1 MQNWDPDAGPPSAP
15 SVTLPEVMTQLDTF
29 GQSVRRC
36 YPLSWYESRG
46 TATQQQLQEV
56 LSWAMHL
63 AQQHTDASLLV
74 DPQDKIANLH
84 ARYWCLY
91 RMVVQAMAH
100 HTSTTSNGGN
110 RSTGSTGS
118 RGQMAIAGPGQA
130 NGVSPVISPER
141 ALVRLSHIFECLKY
155 GEVLRRS
162 ALALHRLLTLSED
175 NYERSGHVHFSL
187 GYQSMMARWFGQPEP
202 KYHERIRLLYFL
214 LDRLAI
220 EGLRKQGD
228 DLFKEKM
235 VYVGNRLCGTRFW
248 EFVESFETFINR
260 CCVKET
266 SEFMWSILA
275 KMPDL
280 GHSVWKHLSKHPHHE
295 VPELQISATLY
306 SYRNG
311 LLDISSWEPRFYA
324 YVDGLANVPLSP
336 EVASCLY
343 IDQEFDP
350 TWIRQARQDWF
361 TIETPEFQS
370 IMDYQNGHTSTRSQS
385 MLEAL
390 REGLEEQFRDALI
403 HLDREAC
410 ACMTYATEAEQ
421 TQRLLEW
428 VQGILSELQAKMPQW
443 SNECQQAA
451 TNHITKEMTED
462 VNAKTEPPIRHRS
475 SFPLEMQ
482 KWLYRLMGRLLYPLG
497 SKDDWQIVPF
507 LKGTAGTGKS
517 TIAEVMQSLFQEKD
531 MEVMSVSGEKTFG
544 LQGFR
549 GKRVWF
555 MMEVKRGL
563 NLSQADFQSMVSGE
577 RVSIAEKYKTAVT
590 ERWRAPGLMC
600 GNECPGW
607 LDSGGS
613 IKRRLAIFPFRTKI
627 RACDARPGLQ
637 NRIKNY
643 ELGALLF
650 KCAYAY
656 LQQLETAPGKSFWD
670 QAPEEFNTEGL
681 LMQSETDPV
690 MKVLLDTRLER
701 YDDVVSNLPMGT
713 PRRSFRWPWQTFV
726 DEYEQT
732 WRAMRKT
739 PFPEQLTEDK
749 WLNTFH
755 TLGLEVE
762 NVPLETGKECKVI
775 VGIREKAQ
783 KHFTTISS
791 EEVSSKHGAKTI

>member
-1 MQNWDPDAGPPSAP
+1 M
-15 SVTLPEVMTQLDTF
+15 
-29 GQSVRRC
+29 R
-36 YPLSWYESRG
+36 
-46 TATQQQLQEV
+46 
-56 LSWAMHL
+56 L

-91 RMVVQAMAH
+91 RAVIQAVAQH
-100 HTSTTSNGGN
+100 STSATNGSG
-110 RSTGSTGS
+110 RSTSS
-118 RGQMAIAGPGQA
+118 RGQVAITSPGGGNGGQA
-130 NGVSPVISPER
+130 NGISPALSPER

-155 GEVLRRS
+155 GEVLRRA
-162 ALALHRLLTLSED
+162 ALALHRLLALSED
-175 NYERSGHVHFSL
+175 HYERSGHVHFSL
-187 GYQSMMARWFGQPEP
+187 AYQSMMARWFGQPEP
-202 KYHERIRLLYFL
+202 KYHDRIRLFYFL

-220 EGLRKQGD
+220 EGLRKQGE
-228 DLFKEKM
+228 DLYREKT
-235 VYVGNRLCGTRFW
+235 VYVGGCLCGTRFW
-248 EFVESFETFINR
+248 ERVENFETFMHR
-260 CCVKET
+260 CCVKEN
-266 SEFMWSILA
+266 SEFMWSVLA

-280 GHSVWKHLSKHPHHE
+280 GHSIWKHLSKHPHHE
-295 VPELQISATLY
+295 VPELQISSTLY

-311 LLDISSWEPRFYA
+311 LLDIGTWEPRFYA
-324 YVDGLANVPLSP
+324 YIDGPAAMPLSP

-343 IDQEFDP
+343 IDQEFDYA
-350 TWIRQARQDWF
+350 WIRQARQDWF
-361 TIETPEFQS
+361 AIETPEFQS
-370 IMDYQNGHTSTRSQS
+370 IMDYQNGHTNTRSQS

-428 VQGILSELQAKMPQW
+428 VQSILSELQAKMPQW
-443 SNECQQAA
+443 SSECQQAA
-451 TNHITKEMTED
+451 AKATTTKDLRAGMSNTAEET
-462 VNAKTEPPIRHRS
+462 PPPVRRRS

-637 NRIKNY
+637 NRIKNC

-670 QAPEEFNTEGL
+670 QAPDEFNTEGL

-701 YDDVVSNLPMGT
+701 YDEVVSNLPMGT

-783 KHFTTISS
+783 KHLATVSS
-791 EEVSSKHGAKTI
+791 EEGSGQSATKMI